1 MKQKMFFVI
10 VYIRIMNRLV
20 TSAMKNGKKGIFR
33 FSWGWEKAVV
43 STKEIGVSG
52 FVAKTDGK
60 PSNKGIRSFLM
71 KGKSIKRNVSKVLS
85 LAMAL
90 AIASPVLG
98 TAVSASAGNLADRLD
113 SGKTYNSKFGSWQEY
128 MNYAADLAVEIAGEG
143 FVMLKNENDTLPLK
157 DVKKVTVLG
166 TAADSIVAGGGG
178 SGAQSRP
185 TSEANDLLP
194 TSQVNVTDALKAAG
208 FEINPQVEQVYQ
220 TVNSIQM
227 PASGSFGRSNHRE
240 GGSYMTKVEEAAADT
255 VEFAGNYYKA
265 NSESSLN
272 AVEDSY
278 NEYGDAAVV
287 VIGRSG
293 SEGADNPTNHV
304 AGHTDPNEHYFEL
317 DDAEKEMMAYAK
329 SHFEKVVVVINSPS
343 AMELGCLDRDE
354 DIGGVVWFGQPGF
367 NGAFALGKILNGEV
381 NPSGRL
387 VDFYMEDF
395 TTDPTWYNFGN
406 YTQADIALN
415 GESSGRT
422 GTVDIGGNLNAI
434 DYAEGIYVG
443 YRYYETVAA
452 ELGDAGEEWYQEHT
466 VYPFGFGLSYTSFSQ
481 EIVSIDG
488 DLNKAD
494 GEVTVKVKVTN
505 TGSVAGKDVVQLY
518 VSKPYTVGGIDKAA
532 VDLVEFGKTDMLK
545 PGESET
551 ITLKTTVYDLS
562 SFDYD
567 DKNENDFCGWELE
580 TGDYVFSIRE
590 NSHKVIDEE
599 TLKCTTASKINGD
612 DDDSTPNN
620 IYSQSE
626 GNWEQYNTLAHNW
639 TESGEDHYL
648 TRDQLVEDG
657 EVYDL
662 KQLAWLLT
670 SDNSFSDKAITLG
683 NSISRGYSYEDYD
696 NALTEPVETDYENV
710 WTKSADDIP
719 SDWTQGAGEL
729 DADGN
734 YDITLWEMRGVPFGD
749 AKWTEFM
756 NQMTWD
762 ELLSLVSANNG
773 GSGYGNSALES
784 INKPWIN
791 DSDGPAQLGD
801 NGMEGMAWP
810 VSVVISSTWNKDLAY
825 KHGEAVGEESM
836 YVSSNGWYGPS
847 LNTHRSPFAGR
858 NFEYYSQDG
867 VQGGKMVAQVVKGAV
882 DMGCHVYAK
891 HAFLN
896 DQETAREGTITFVT
910 EQAIREI
917 YAKQFELCVTEG
929 NCNGFMNAFNRIG
942 LNSSVSY
949 ATTVQLFENEWGFDG
964 FSVTDFWSTSYAG
977 RCGFTGWGM
986 VRGMTT
992 PLNRNRSSNGAGLW
1006 IDGVWNAEENMVYV
1020 PANADEVQ
1028 SNTNSLA
1035 SPTNWYWVRQTA
1047 QRLLYVTANNN
1058 GMANGLVDID
1068 VSSELELTQY
1078 EAISQVN
1085 LLDAATR
1092 RAFMRF
1098 FGADGYEITRVSGLP
1113 SGLTYL
1119 GDGFVTGT
1127 PSRAGS
1133 STVTFLV
1140 GGLGEKAYLKAQFM
1154 LTLTVADGDP
1164 ANAPAVTPNA
1174 QITQSKVWTGTDVK
1188 AQIYA
1193 TALGTTIPEIEA
1205 GAAANAANV
1214 GKFTAY
1220 SVSATGLP
1228 EGLTLDTETGK
1239 ITGRPTVEAGSYE
1252 VNATVSYTQ
1261 ITASYDWW
1269 TGGYTYRATRTNAR
1283 ATITLTVIDGSM
1295 RDIEIIDGYWF
1306 LYGENTG
1313 YAVTGPA
1320 GQDGVDG
1327 LPGID
1332 GLPGL
1337 NGANGENGATG
1348 ETGAT
1353 GATGET
1359 GANGKDG
1366 VGISKTEINDKGEL
1380 VITYTD
1386 GTVANLGVIVPQT
1399 TEESGCGSSIA
1410 GASVACMAIAA
1421 LAFVLRKKED

>member
-1 MKQKMFFVI
+1 
-10 VYIRIMNRLV
+10 
-20 TSAMKNGKKGIFR
+20 
-33 FSWGWEKAVV
+33 
-43 STKEIGVSG
+43 
-52 FVAKTDGK
+52 
-60 PSNKGIRSFLM
+60 M

-90 AIASPVLG
+90 AIASPMIG
-98 TAVSASAGNLADRLD
+98 TAVSASAGTLADRLD
-113 SGKTYNSKFGSWQEY
+113 TGKTFNSKFGSWQEY
-128 MNYAADLAVEIAGEG
+128 VNYAAELSVEIAGEG
-143 FVMLKNENDTLPLK
+143 FVMLKNKDNTLPLK

-194 TSQVNVTDALKAAG
+194 ESQVNVTDALKAAG
-208 FEINPQVEQVYQ
+208 FEINPQVEEVYKN
-220 TVNSIQM
+220 VNSIQM
-227 PASGSFGRSNHRE
+227 PAISGSFGRNNRE
-240 GGSYMTKVEEAAADT
+240 GGTYMTKLAAKEDGA
-255 VEFAGNYYKA
+255 VEFAGNYYKTKVD
-265 NSESSLN
+265 SSL
-272 AVEDSY
+272 ASVEDSF
-278 NEYGDAAVV
+278 NEYGDAAIV
-287 VIGRSG
+287 VISRSG
-293 SEGADNPTNHV
+293 SEGADNVTNHV
-304 AGHTDPNEHYFEL
+304 DGHTDPNEHYFEL
-317 DDAEKEMMAYAK
+317 DDAEKEMIAYAK
-329 SHFEKVVVVINSPS
+329 DKFEKIVVVINSPS
-343 AMELGCLDRDE
+343 AMELGCLQSDD
-354 DIGGVVWFGQPGF
+354 DIGGMVWFGQPGF
-367 NGAFALGKILNGEV
+367 NGTFALGKILNGEV

-415 GESSGRT
+415 GTSTNRTSTVVMNGGSST
-422 GTVDIGGNLNAI
+422 GSLSAI

-452 ELGDAGEEWYQEHT
+452 ELGGTAGEEWYQANT
-466 VYPFGFGLSYTSFSQ
+466 VYPFGYGLSYTSFSQ
-481 EIVSIDG
+481 EIVSLEG

-518 VSKPYTVGGIDKAA
+518 VSKPYTEGGIDKS
-532 VDLVEFGKTDMLK
+532 VIDLVEFGKTDMLK

-567 DKNENDFCGWELE
+567 DRNENGFCGWELE

-620 IYSQSE
+620 IYSQEE
-626 GNWEQYNTLAHNW
+626 GQWEQYNTLAHHW
-639 TESGEDHYL
+639 TTSGEDHYL

-670 SDNSFSDKAITLG
+670 SDNDFKDEAFIFG
-683 NSISRGYSYEDYD
+683 ESIRRGYSYEDHD
-696 NALTEPVETDYENV
+696 NALTEEVETDYVNL
-710 WTKSADDIP
+710 WTKTDKDIP
-719 SDWTQGAGEL
+719 SDWTQGTGKLNE
-729 DADGN
+729 DGN
-734 YDITLWEMRGVPFGD
+734 YDITLYDMLGVPLSD

-762 ELLSLVSANNG
+762 ELLQLVSANYG
-773 GSGYGNSALES
+773 GTGYGNSALLS
-784 INKPWIN
+784 INKPWVN

-836 YVSSNGWYGPS
+836 YLGSNGWYGPS
-847 LNTHRSPFAGR
+847 LDTHRSPFAGR

-867 VQGGKMVAQVVKGAV
+867 VQGGKMVAAVVKGAV

-891 HAFLN
+891 HIFLN
-896 DQETAREGTITFVT
+896 DQETTRAGTVTFAT

-917 YAKQFELCVTEG
+917 YAKQFELCIIEG
-929 NCNGFMNAFNRIG
+929 DCNGFMNAFNRIG
-942 LNSSVSY
+942 IESSLGY
-949 ATTVQLFENEWGFDG
+949 ATTIQLFENEWGFDG
-964 FSVTDFWSTSYAG
+964 FSVTDYWSTSFADSS
-977 RCGFTGWGM
+977 GFNAWQM
-986 VRGMTT
+986 VRGMTM
-992 PLNRNRSSNGAGLW
+992 PLNRNTSSNAVGIW
-1006 IDGVWNAEENMVYV
+1006 FDCVWDADKNMVYA
-1020 PANADEVQ
+1020 PANAAEVL
-1028 SNTNSLA
+1028 SKTNSTA
-1035 SPTNWYWVRQTA
+1035 SPTSWYWVRQTA
-1047 QRLLYVTANNN
+1047 QRLLYTVVNNN
-1058 GMANGLVDID
+1058 GMANGLVDIP
-1068 VSSELELTQY
+1068 VSSDLELTQY
-1078 EAISQVN
+1078 EAITKVN
-1085 LLDAATR
+1085 LLDAKTR
-1092 RAFMRF
+1092 RAFMSF
-1098 FGADGYEITRVSGLP
+1098 FGSDGYEITRVSSLP
-1113 SGLTYL
+1113 TGLTYL
-1119 GDGFVTGT
+1119 GDGVITGT
-1127 PSRAGS
+1127 PSSAGEF
-1133 STVTFLV
+1133 TVTFLV
-1140 GGLGEKAYLKAQFM
+1140 GGLGEKSYLKAQFI
-1154 LTLTVADGDP
+1154 LPLTVEAGDP
-1164 ANAPAVTPNA
+1164 ANAPVAIPAA
-1174 QITQSKVWTGTDVK
+1174 QITQSKVWTGTDVN

-1193 TALGTTIPEIEA
+1193 TAIGTTIPEIEA
-1205 GAAANAANV
+1205 GATANAENV

-1228 EGLTLDTETGK
+1228 EGLTLDAATGK
-1239 ITGRPTVEAGSYE
+1239 ITGRPTVEAGDYE
-1252 VNATVSYTQ
+1252 VNVTVSYTQ
-1261 ITASYDWW
+1261 ITASYSWW
-1269 TGGYTYRATRTNAR
+1269 SGRYTYRASKTNAKS
-1283 ATITLTVIDGSM
+1283 TISLTVIAGAM

-1313 YAVTGPA
+1313 YAVTGA
-1320 GQDGVDG
+1320 DGKDGVDG
-1327 LPGID
+1327 MPGID

-1348 ETGAT
+1348 ETGAN
-1353 GATGET
+1353 GAVGE
-1359 GANGKDG
+1359 NGKDG

-1386 GTVANLGVIVPQT
+1386 GTVANLGVIVAQT